1 MVYYTLKGGER
12 IATATVKRL
21 LPPACARRALNKYNG
36 TKAVQNYSLLA
47 YNPAVGWHTLTDARL
62 MKIDIVRGSAER
74 GLDIWGWH
82 NKLICSNQRRTIK
95 WSPAANTPKA
105 YKAAA
110 RGVLLYMNLWSQ
122 ILQCGCLWYTRL
134 LFALVIQWNCHI
146 ISILCPARVSRGAIR
161 IKNSGLQKIA
171 PMAATCD
178 GPERM
183 ASSPSFKGTVIN
195 AA

>member
-74 GLDIWGWH
+74 GLYIWGWH

-110 RGVLLYMNLWSQ
+110 RGVLLYEFMIANPAVWL
-122 ILQCGCLWYTRL
+122 
-134 LFALVIQWNCHI
+134 LVIHETAVCTRNSMKLPYHFHFMSRSRRARCNPDKKFWLAKNCTNGCDVRRTWAH
-146 ISILCPARVSRGAIR
+146 
-161 IKNSGLQKIA
+161 GLFTFI
-171 PMAATCD
+171 
-178 GPERM
+178 
-183 ASSPSFKGTVIN
+183 
-195 AA
+195 